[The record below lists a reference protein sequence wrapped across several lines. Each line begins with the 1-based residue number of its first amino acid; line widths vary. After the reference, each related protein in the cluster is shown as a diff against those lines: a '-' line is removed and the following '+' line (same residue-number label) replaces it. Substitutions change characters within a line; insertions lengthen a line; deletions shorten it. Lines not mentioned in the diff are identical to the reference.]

1 MGPNFN
7 SGDVYMRMILTSSG
21 GIGGQPVI
29 HEEPRRNGNNIRMSV
44 SRGKSGTVAG
54 PARTAAATGTGTGTR
69 ILNTYA
75 SQNPSLFGTGVG
87 VATNT
92 NNASTLSMAGRA
104 NMGSMLIRLKGLSPG
119 CGSCGKK

>member
-1 MGPNFN
+1 
-7 SGDVYMRMILTSSG
+7 MILTSSG

-29 HEEPRRNGNNIRMSV
+29 HEAPRRNGNNMRMSV
-44 SRGKSGTVAG
+44 SRGKTGTVAG
-54 PARTAAATGTGTGTR
+54 PARTATDTR

-92 NNASTLSMAGRA
+92 NNASTLSMVGRA